1 MRQTALLME
10 VDASTDNPDIN
21 DLRNLI
27 IEILT
32 T

>member
-1 MRQTALLME
+1 MRQTAVLME
-10 VDASTDNPDIN
+10 VDPTTDNPDVN